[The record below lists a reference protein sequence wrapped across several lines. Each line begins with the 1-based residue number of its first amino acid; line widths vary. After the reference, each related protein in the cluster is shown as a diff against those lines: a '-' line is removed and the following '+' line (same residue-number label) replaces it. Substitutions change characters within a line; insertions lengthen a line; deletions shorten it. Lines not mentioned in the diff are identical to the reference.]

1 MTIFLTITGLLGLV
15 LWFLVIYATVKF
27 YRNYKKN
34 KLVFTG
40 DNLDSTESL

>member
-1 MTIFLTITGLLGLV
+1 MMIFFAVFGLLALV

-40 DNLDSTESL
+40 DDLDSTESL